1 MMAVIAGEALAAA
14 MEVPRGNVQ
23 AFEPARPG
31 EQTWLKQQQQQQQ
44 QQQFALI
51 LCLVCVLC

>member
-31 EQTWLKQQQQQQQ
+31 GQTWLKQQQQQ